1 MRKLRLQGPGDC
13 QGGGEDEPQI
23 GDVLF
28 PDKSLGSDFAEFV
41 EILRRLKIGP
51 NSRLE
56 RSLGIEK
63 APGVRQGTAGVS
75 DTPMRQRIVSRTAWL
90 RDS

>member
-13 QGGGEDEPQI
+13 QGGGEDEPHI

-28 PDKSLGSDFAEFV
+28 QDKSLGSDFAEFV

-63 APGVRQGTAGVS
+63 APRVRQGTASVS
-75 DTPMRQRIVSRTAWL
+75 DTPMRQRIVS
-90 RDS
+90 